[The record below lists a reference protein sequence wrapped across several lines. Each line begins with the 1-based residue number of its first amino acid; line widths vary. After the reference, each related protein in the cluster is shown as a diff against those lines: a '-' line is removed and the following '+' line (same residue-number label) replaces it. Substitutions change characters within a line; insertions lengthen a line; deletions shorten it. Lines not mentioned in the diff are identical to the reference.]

1 MTFVPKLLLFIVIL
15 IIGVIVA
22 RLLAKAVNA
31 ILERVGF
38 DRAIERGGI
47 GRVMEKSKYDPSD
60 ILAKIVYYAVL
71 LFTLQ
76 LAFSA
81 FGPNPISEL
90 LTAIIAFLPRV
101 FVAIVIVVVAAA
113 IAAAVKSLIQGT
125 LGGLSYG
132 RTLANIAAVF
142 ILGLGIIAALNQVG
156 IATTVTTPVL
166 IAVLATIA
174 GILIVGVGGGLVRPM
189 QSRWESYLT
198 KAEAEAPRIRQEAAM
213 APSATE
219 QMRDTKDQL
228 ESQYGSGSTTYSEQ
242 PTAVYDQTMG
252 ATAYDPNQPSTAYD
266 PTPYRVRQHRALD
279 GRRPQRAVDRV
290 RPQPAA
296 TGIRPQPAV
305 LTGHRPRV
313 CRGPRTSRAATEASG
328 RSRACVSTGVS
339 TGQGSATETMG
350 ARQGGRGMQID
361 KQEILELLRSR
372 GEHDTADQ
380 AENELPDEVD
390 TDEHAAR

>member
-1 MTFVPKLLLFIVIL
+1 MRHRVLPSPSHPPASRAKVRVPAPAARHTPVTQKRLRITSFVEGLPRKRAGTASWTGPVGVLICDRASPTESETTVEDALDDAFTAVVTFVPKLLLFLVIL

-38 DRAIERGGI
+38 DRAIERGGVA
-47 GRVMEKSKYDPSD
+47 RVMEKSKYDASD

-81 FGPNPISEL
+81 FGPNPISDL

-101 FVAIVIVVVAAA
+101 FVAIVIVVVASA
-113 IAAAVKSLIQGT
+113 IAAGVKTLIEGA

-132 RTLANIAAVF
+132 RVLANIAAVF

-213 APSATE
+213 APSVTE
-219 QMRDTKDQL
+219 QLRDKKDQMQSDYRSPSTVD
-228 ESQYGSGSTTYSEQ
+228 SQA
-242 PTAVYDQTMG
+242 PTAVYDQSVG
-252 ATAYDPNQPSTAYD
+252 ATAYDPNVPATAYDPNEPSTAYD
-266 PTPYRVRQHRALD
+266 PN
-279 GRRPQRAVDRV
+279 RPSTAYDPNQRY
-290 RPQPAA
+290 
-296 TGIRPQPAV
+296 
-305 LTGHRPRV
+305 
-313 CRGPRTSRAATEASG
+313 
-328 RSRACVSTGVS
+328 
-339 TGQGSATETMG
+339 
-350 ARQGGRGMQID
+350 
-361 KQEILELLRSR
+361 
-372 GEHDTADQ
+372 
-380 AENELPDEVD
+380 
-390 TDEHAAR
+390 

>member
-1 MTFVPKLLLFIVIL
+1 MTFVPKLLLFLVIL

-38 DRAIERGGI
+38 DRAIERGGV

-101 FVAIVIVVVAAA
+101 FVAVVIVVVAAA
-113 IAAAVKSLIQGT
+113 IAAAVKSLIQGA

-174 GILIVGVGGGLVRPM
+174 GILIVGVGGGLIRPM

-219 QMRDTKDQL
+219 QLRETKDQL
-228 ESQYGSGSTTYSEQ
+228 ESQYGSASPTYSEQ
-242 PTAVYDQTMG
+242 PTAVYDQTVG
-252 ATAYDPNQPSTAYD
+252 ATAYDPNVPVTEYDPNEPSTAYD
-266 PTPYRVRQHRALD
+266 PN
-279 GRRPQRAVDRV
+279 RPPPAYDPNQRY
-290 RPQPAA
+290 
-296 TGIRPQPAV
+296 
-305 LTGHRPRV
+305 
-313 CRGPRTSRAATEASG
+313 
-328 RSRACVSTGVS
+328 
-339 TGQGSATETMG
+339 
-350 ARQGGRGMQID
+350 
-361 KQEILELLRSR
+361 
-372 GEHDTADQ
+372 
-380 AENELPDEVD
+380 
-390 TDEHAAR
+390 